1 MSTTVAGRV
10 MPIIAVGSVDQ
21 TRDFYVDTLGFTHM
35 MGVVGKDGQ
44 LDFCSVL
51 LGEAQVMFKRGPSAA
66 APAGS
71 SQAVEVYL
79 EVEDVDA
86 FHARL
91 PEEGRPRRRSADAAV
106 VGRSH
111 VQGARPERLRAVVLH
126 QRGRA
131 ETAAGHEGGLTHTAS
146 AHREDH
152 GLRRAAGRPRPG
164 DPAGSPGHH
173 RAPHDGRARVPLPW
187 PDVRRRPRTRSRRA
201 GRT

>member
-10 MPIIAVGSVDQ
+10 MPIITVGSVDQ

-66 APAGS
+66 TPAGP

-79 EVEDVDA
+79 EVEDVDV

-91 PEEGRPRRRSADAAV
+91 QKKGVAIVDPLTLQWWGDRTFKVKDPHGYVVWFYTNEG
-106 VGRSH
+106 
-111 VQGARPERLRAVVLH
+111 E
-126 QRGRA
+126 
-131 ETAAGHEGGLTHTAS
+131 
-146 AHREDH
+146 
-152 GLRRAAGRPRPG
+152 PRPPQG
-164 DPAGSPGHH
+164 MK
-173 RAPHDGRARVPLPW
+173 V
-187 PDVRRRPRTRSRRA
+187 V
-201 GRT
+201 

>member
-10 MPIIAVGSVDQ
+10 MPIITVGSVDQ

-66 APAGS
+66 APAGP

-79 EVEDVDA
+79 EVEDVDV

-91 PEEGRPRRRSADAAV
+91 QKKGVPIVDPLTLQWWGDRTFKVLDPNGYEIWFFTHVADPKPP
-106 VGRSH
+106 
-111 VQGARPERLRAVVLH
+111 QGAKLI
-126 QRGRA
+126 
-131 ETAAGHEGGLTHTAS
+131 
-146 AHREDH
+146 
-152 GLRRAAGRPRPG
+152 
-164 DPAGSPGHH
+164 
-173 RAPHDGRARVPLPW
+173 
-187 PDVRRRPRTRSRRA
+187 
-201 GRT
+201 